1 MAKQATESKRIFYFG
16 ASKTEGNKEMREL
29 LGGKGANLAEMTSIG
44 LPVPPGFTITTQTC
58 ADYNEAG
65 RKFPQ
70 GLTEEIRQN
79 VALLEKET
87 AKKFGSADN
96 PLLVSVR
103 SGAAKSMPG
112 MMDTILNLGLT
123 DDAVRGLAAATD
135 NERFAL
141 DAYRRLIDM
150 FGAVVMEIHHEHF
163 ENEFAKI
170 REKYNAAQ
178 DTDVPTEGLKEL
190 VEAYKSVYKEHTKA
204 DFPQDP
210 LLQLEKSIEAVFRS
224 WNTPRAAKYREIEN
238 IRGLLGTAVNVQ
250 SMVYGNMG
258 DDCGTGV
265 CFTRNNA
272 TGENILHG
280 DFLVNAQGEDVVA
293 GIRET
298 QSIADVGKWNAA
310 IETQLNEVKTTLEN
324 HYKDMQDLEF
334 TVERGTLFMLQTRTG
349 KRTGMAAVRIACEME
364 RDGLID
370 EKTAVLRIPAG
381 DLRQL
386 MLPSF
391 DPQAKKTAEVL
402 THGLDASPG
411 AAVGKLSFTAEEAE
425 ERSNA
430 GEDVILVRHETSP
443 EDINGMW
450 VANGIL
456 TSTGGRTS
464 HAAVVA
470 VGWGKCCVAGAKDV
484 RINERERTVSINGK
498 TLTHADTISIDG
510 TTGEVMLGSVATIE
524 PELGA
529 DFDKVMDWAD
539 KYRTMKVRTNADTPN
554 DAIRARAFGAEGIG
568 LCRTEHMFFEDD
580 RITAMRE
587 MILAADEVSR
597 RAALE
602 KLEPH
607 QRADFEGIFE
617 AMNGLPVTIRLLDPP
632 LHEFLPNEAEAQQVL
647 AKVLGV
653 DAEVVKA
660 RVTQLHE
667 SNPMLGHRGC
677 RLSVTYPEI
686 LEMQV
691 TAIVEAAIN
700 CKNRDIDA
708 HPEIMIPL
716 VGTATELKLLREKTE
731 ETIKKVVAEHDA
743 GTLDIKIGTM
753 IEIPRAALTAD
764 EVAKYA
770 DFFSFGT
777 NDLTQMTF
785 GYSRDDVNS
794 FMPDYLK
801 QEILPIDPFQSLD
814 QTGVGQLV
822 EMGVSKGR
830 ATRSDLKIGICGEHG
845 GDPAS
850 IEFCQR
856 AGLDYVSCSPFRVP
870 IARLAAAQAALANS
884 K

>member
-280 DFLVNAQGEDVVA
+280 DFLVNCA
-293 GIRET
+293 R
-298 QSIADVGKWNAA
+298 
-310 IETQLNEVKTTLEN
+310 
-324 HYKDMQDLEF
+324 
-334 TVERGTLFMLQTRTG
+334 RR
-349 KRTGMAAVRIACEME
+349 RR
-364 RDGLID
+364 R
-370 EKTAVLRIPAG
+370 
-381 DLRQL
+381 
-386 MLPSF
+386 
-391 DPQAKKTAEVL
+391 
-402 THGLDASPG
+402 
-411 AAVGKLSFTAEEAE
+411 
-425 ERSNA
+425 
-430 GEDVILVRHETSP
+430 RHSRNT
-443 EDINGMW
+443 IN
-450 VANGIL
+450 
-456 TSTGGRTS
+456 
-464 HAAVVA
+464 
-470 VGWGKCCVAGAKDV
+470 
-484 RINERERTVSINGK
+484 
-498 TLTHADTISIDG
+498 
-510 TTGEVMLGSVATIE
+510 
-524 PELGA
+524 
-529 DFDKVMDWAD
+529 
-539 KYRTMKVRTNADTPN
+539 
-554 DAIRARAFGAEGIG
+554 
-568 LCRTEHMFFEDD
+568 
-580 RITAMRE
+580 
-587 MILAADEVSR
+587 
-597 RAALE
+597 
-602 KLEPH
+602 
-607 QRADFEGIFE
+607 
-617 AMNGLPVTIRLLDPP
+617 
-632 LHEFLPNEAEAQQVL
+632 
-647 AKVLGV
+647 
-653 DAEVVKA
+653 
-660 RVTQLHE
+660 
-667 SNPMLGHRGC
+667 RGC
-677 RLSVTYPEI
+677 W
-686 LEMQV
+686 QV
-691 TAIVEAAIN
+691 E
-700 CKNRDIDA
+700 CRDRN
-708 HPEIMIPL
+708 
-716 VGTATELKLLREKTE
+716 AT
-731 ETIKKVVAEHDA
+731 
-743 GTLDIKIGTM
+743 
-753 IEIPRAALTAD
+753 
-764 EVAKYA
+764 
-770 DFFSFGT
+770 
-777 NDLTQMTF
+777 Q
-785 GYSRDDVNS
+785 
-794 FMPDYLK
+794 
-801 QEILPIDPFQSLD
+801 
-814 QTGVGQLV
+814 
-822 EMGVSKGR
+822 
-830 ATRSDLKIGICGEHG
+830 
-845 GDPAS
+845 
-850 IEFCQR
+850 
-856 AGLDYVSCSPFRVP
+856 
-870 IARLAAAQAALANS
+870 
-884 K
+884 